1 MRSFSR
7 YLLYAICY
15 GLIAAALVSCAG
27 KASVKCTLADAP
39 ESEVIV
45 KLLNI
50 NQYEVLDTVKTDA
63 AGQFLYKVD
72 VEKAQPEFVYLFYKD
87 TRIASLL
94 LQKGDRVTVEAD
106 TLGSYTVSGSEES
119 EKLMQVEKDLA
130 DFSARF
136 IALSTR
142 LDQTDQTSPQAD
154 TLRRQLAREYI
165 NYYRGRLRYVMSN
178 PYSMTTIPVLFQMVG
193 VNLPVF
199 GQQTDAIHFSNVS
212 DSLETLYPDSRYVK
226 ALRREADR
234 RYRMLEMST
243 MLEKAEPVDY
253 LDLDLPDVTGVKRKL
268 SGVGAKVILLH
279 FWDPAQP
286 AQKMFNND
294 VLKPLYEKYSGKGLE
309 IYQVAI
315 SADKAGWART
325 VKDQGLGW
333 INVCD
338 GLGTASSAVS
348 TYNLSA
354 LPVSF
359 ILSDGQMLDERVTD
373 AASLNRVLSRL
384 LK

>member
-15 GLIAAALVSCAG
+15 GFIAAAVVSCAG

-354 LPVSF
+354 K
-359 ILSDGQMLDERVTD
+359 G
-373 AASLNRVLSRL
+373 
-384 LK
+384 